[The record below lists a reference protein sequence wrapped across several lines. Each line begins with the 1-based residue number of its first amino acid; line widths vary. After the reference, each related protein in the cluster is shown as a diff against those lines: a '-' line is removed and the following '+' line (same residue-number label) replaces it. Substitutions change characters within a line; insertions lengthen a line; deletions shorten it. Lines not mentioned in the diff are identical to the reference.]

1 MNSMISVNT
10 AQMTL
15 VIAIKKLRI
24 HLNPRKSKRLKEKKE
39 NARRRKRRSR
49 KPKLRGKYKIVKSN
63 QVNPPS
69 LFRPINNWKMEFL

>member
-10 AQMTL
+10 ALMTL

-49 KPKLRGKYKIVKSN
+49 KPKLQGKYKIVKSN
-63 QVNPPS
+63 RVNPPS